1 MKSQYIFVKKPKATI
16 NVKNS
21 RKLFQSIFNEIFQ
34 NTTFDTFDICHDNVT
49 DTISYKSSTTN
60 PDMYYLVLSHESS
73 PAKDAKLLNMV
84 HKILISGKHRK
95 DFYIINSYDEPS
107 EYYCEKLA
115 PRFGK
120 FERLMRAFIYI
131 SLTKSLGFKWFEASF
146 TDEMKK
152 TLKEKGNISD
162 TDLIERGLYEM
173 TFAQLY
179 DYLFMEYS
187 YCSAEYVIYEQ
198 LLTQDLNSM
207 DKMELINII
216 NQCKKESLWNRFFIN
231 NTEFD
236 LKEPLYNMRD
246 YRNKVAHNKFI
257 STADYNT
264 CTSNLKKINT
274 TLTNAINK
282 LDKDIYTEKHLLD
295 SVMSF
300 SALFAG
306 LLKNNFDI
314 VSSIQKNFSILGE
327 TLISALKPVASIQ
340 NMENMYKIGSAFSE
354 LSKLS
359 IALKSNIPKIEIP
372 DFYQS
377 LSLSK
382 LPDVLDSY
390 DDSLDDEQ
398 KDGNS
403 NNDDKGSNENSN
415 SDDKESN
422 GNSNSNDKETE

>member
-1 MKSQYIFVKKPKATI
+1 
-16 NVKNS
+16 
-21 RKLFQSIFNEIFQ
+21 
-34 NTTFDTFDICHDNVT
+34 
-49 DTISYKSSTTN
+49 
-60 PDMYYLVLSHESS
+60 
-73 PAKDAKLLNMV
+73 
-84 HKILISGKHRK
+84 
-95 DFYIINSYDEPS
+95 
-107 EYYCEKLA
+107 
-115 PRFGK
+115 
-120 FERLMRAFIYI
+120 
-131 SLTKSLGFKWFEASF
+131 
-146 TDEMKK
+146 
-152 TLKEKGNISD
+152 
-162 TDLIERGLYEM
+162 
-173 TFAQLY
+173 
-179 DYLFMEYS
+179 
-187 YCSAEYVIYEQ
+187 
-198 LLTQDLNSM
+198 M
-207 DKMELINII
+207 DKVELINII

-257 STADYNT
+257 STSDYNT
-264 CTSNLKKINT
+264 CTINLKKINT

-306 LLKNNFDI
+306 LLKNNYDI
-314 VSSIQKNFSILGE
+314 VSSIQKNFSILGG

-377 LSLSK
+377 LSISK

-403 NNDDKGSNENSN
+403 NNDDKESNENSN

-422 GNSNSNDKETE
+422 GNSNSNDNETE

>member
-21 RKLFQSIFNEIFQ
+21 RKLFQSIFSEIFQ

-187 YCSAEYVIYEQ
+187 YCSAEHVIYEQ

-340 NMENMYKIGSAFSE
+340 NMENMYKIGFAFSE
-354 LSKLS
+354 LSKLN

-403 NNDDKGSNENSN
+403 NNDDK
-415 SDDKESN
+415 ESN